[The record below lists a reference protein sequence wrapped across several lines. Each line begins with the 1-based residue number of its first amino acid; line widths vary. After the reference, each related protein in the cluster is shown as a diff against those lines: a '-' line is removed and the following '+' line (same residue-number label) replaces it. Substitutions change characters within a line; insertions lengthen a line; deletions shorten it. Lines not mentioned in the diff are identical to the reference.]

1 VLEQWPYL
9 HSDVSLDLENGL
21 PMSIT
26 LDEYDEEVHVQADLL
41 VRLSDPMPMSDT
53 CPLKYADRTS
63 SWECKCNASTKYGK
77 VANHPCRSKKDRS
90 RATQKL
96 TNHYKGRDKGGRWV
110 RGLHPALAA
119 AQEAS
124 SHGAIGAS

>member
-1 VLEQWPYL
+1 MSRQTC
-9 HSDVSLDLENGL
+9 SFACRIRCAAL
-21 PMSIT
+21 PPKLRGPLT
-26 LDEYDEEVHVQADLL
+26 TKLTPHQ
-41 VRLSDPMPMSDT
+41 MPMSDT